1 MEKKNHAVAYVDG
14 SYSNNTAGYGVVFFY
29 EDAKEPEYFS
39 GRCKNASMNNVSGEI
54 EASLFAVNKALEYGC
69 SSIDICYDYTG
80 IEYWATGV
88 WRAKKKETMAYRDQM
103 NFFKGMIDIQ
113 FHHVEAHTGDRW
125 NEKADDLAINAVL
138 GKKEEKIQEVD
149 TYDAKDRGIK
159 PECSAAIRRFYQKK
173 DHKFKDFMQLKVGG
187 IDRFSRLKEEDLE
200 DMILSEMKETIEKG
214 IHDPSSYN
222 NVLKW
227 MLRGLSLDDAIHK
240 VNVDYEIASNC
251 IYY

>member
-69 SSIDICYDYTG
+69 SSIDIFYDYTG
-80 IEYWATGV
+80 IAYWATGV

-125 NEKADDLAINAVL
+125 NEKADDLAINATHMMQ
-138 GKKEEKIQEVD
+138 KI
-149 TYDAKDRGIK
+149 
-159 PECSAAIRRFYQKK
+159 
-173 DHKFKDFMQLKVGG
+173 VGSN
-187 IDRFSRLKEEDLE
+187 R
-200 DMILSEMKETIEKG
+200 
-214 IHDPSSYN
+214 
-222 NVLKW
+222 NVLLPFEDFIKKKIIN
-227 MLRGLSLDDAIHK
+227 LKILCS
-240 VNVDYEIASNC
+240 
-251 IYY
+251 

>member
-39 GRCKNASMNNVSGEI
+39 GQCKNASMNNVSGEI

-138 GKKEEKIQEVD
+138 GKKEEKIQ
-149 TYDAKDRGIK
+149 
-159 PECSAAIRRFYQKK
+159 
-173 DHKFKDFMQLKVGG
+173 
-187 IDRFSRLKEEDLE
+187 
-200 DMILSEMKETIEKG
+200 
-214 IHDPSSYN
+214 
-222 NVLKW
+222 
-227 MLRGLSLDDAIHK
+227 
-240 VNVDYEIASNC
+240 
-251 IYY
+251 

>member
-113 FHHVEAHTGDRW
+113 FHHVEAHTGDRM
-125 NEKADDLAINAVL
+125 
-138 GKKEEKIQEVD
+138 KKQMIWRSMLFLERKKKRSRKLTHMMQKIVESN
-149 TYDAKDRGIK
+149 R
-159 PECSAAIRRFYQKK
+159 
-173 DHKFKDFMQLKVGG
+173 
-187 IDRFSRLKEEDLE
+187 
-200 DMILSEMKETIEKG
+200 
-214 IHDPSSYN
+214 
-222 NVLKW
+222 NVLLPFEDFIKKKIIN
-227 MLRGLSLDDAIHK
+227 LKILCS
-240 VNVDYEIASNC
+240 
-251 IYY
+251 

>member
-54 EASLFAVNKALEYGC
+54 EVSLFAVNKALEYGC
-69 SSIDICYDYTG
+69 SSIDIFYDYTG

-138 GKKEEKIQEVD
+138 GKKEEKIKEENGFLFESDEPAPTIVKG
-149 TYDAKDRGIK
+149 TNGG
-159 PECSAAIRRFYQKK
+159 S
-173 DHKFKDFMQLKVGG
+173 GG
-187 IDRFSRLKEEDLE
+187 IGGKKP
-200 DMILSEMKETIEKG
+200 SEMTYSE
-214 IHDPSSYN
+214 
-222 NVLKW
+222 LC
-227 MLRGLSLDDAIHK
+227 
-240 VNVDYEIASNC
+240 DYMEQNPGAEI
-251 IYY
+251 

>member
-159 PECSAAIRRFYQKK
+159 PECSAAIRRFYA
-173 DHKFKDFMQLKVGG
+173 VEGWWN
-187 IDRFSRLKEEDLE
+187 RSVFSIKRRR
-200 DMILSEMKETIEKG
+200 SG
-214 IHDPSSYN
+214 RYDP
-222 NVLKW
+222 
-227 MLRGLSLDDAIHK
+227 I
-240 VNVDYEIASNC
+240 
-251 IYY
+251 

>member
-1 MEKKNHAVAYVDG
+1 
-14 SYSNNTAGYGVVFFY
+14 
-29 EDAKEPEYFS
+29 
-39 GRCKNASMNNVSGEI
+39 MNNVSGEI

-69 SSIDICYDYTG
+69 SSIEIFYDYTG

-138 GKKEEKIQEVD
+138 G
-149 TYDAKDRGIK
+149 
-159 PECSAAIRRFYQKK
+159 KK

-251 IYY
+251 TYY